1 MTPDDDTGIP
11 ARMPLTESLT
21 DEARA
26 EIQEAEQAETRS
38 PMRSLEGEG
47 GQPVGADWLVERP
60 PPIEWFLQAPGERG
74 PVGVM
79 PVGTVGMLNAPGG
92 SGKTFALTQLAV
104 ATATGSPWFGR
115 DGWEV
120 ARPGRVFL
128 GMGEEDRD
136 MVRRRLHKAL
146 DHLAQSTGADF
157 DTLARK
163 AGENIVVPPFRGM
176 GIALMGRED
185 PSQWAAELASWLEA
199 NGPWSLIILDPL
211 SRWGGPDVETDNHAA
226 TRAVELLESL
236 TLTDDKPVV
245 MVAHHT
251 RKPSKDG
258 GGLDQHS
265 ARGASAL
272 VDGARWVAVLER
284 NEDADRRCL
293 KVVKVSHAKRP
304 DPLALLTEQDTAKGG
319 CFNVASADEVKA
331 RHVEGSEWAGLPKET
346 ASTKADAKKAAEAG
360 RGEYDV

>member
-1 MTPDDDTGIP
+1 MTTTIRGFDDDASP
-11 ARMPLTESLT
+11 
-21 DEARA
+21 DELA
-26 EIQEAEQAETRS
+26 EHQAQEDAADRS

-47 GQPVGADWLVERP
+47 GQPVGAGWLVEKP
-60 PPIEWFLQAPGERG
+60 PAVEWFLRIQGERE

-92 SGKTFALTQLAV
+92 SGKTFALTQLAI
-104 ATATGSPWFGR
+104 ATATGRPWFGR
-115 DGWEV
+115 GGWEV

-136 MVRRRLHKAL
+136 MIRRRLRKGL
-146 DHLAQSTGADF
+146 VHLAQSTGADF
-157 DTLARK
+157 DTLARE
-163 AGENIVVPPFRGM
+163 AGERIVVPPFRGM

-185 PSQWAAELASWLEA
+185 RTEWADQLSEWLKD

-251 RKPSKDG
+251 RKPSKDST
-258 GGLDQHS
+258 GLDQHS

-272 VDGARWVAVLER
+272 VDGARWVGVLER
-284 NEDADRRCL
+284 NDDDRRCL

-319 CFNVASADEVKA
+319 CFSVASAAQVKA
-331 RHVEGSEWAGLPKET
+331 RHVKGDEWAGLPPADAT
-346 ASTKADAKKAAEAG
+346 PKADAKGAAIVG
-360 RGEYDV
+360 KYGNP